1 MVCPE
6 LDGQPNCNTS
16 RICTIGLYAHE
27 FGHIIGLPDLYDR
40 DESNG
45 DSEGLGNWCLMAAAN
60 YLGDNGDT
68 PGHMSSWCKIEM
80 GWIDPMISNS
90 METNVQIAQL
100 ATSPTAIKI

>member
-60 YLGDNGDT
+60 FLVIVVIHLAICL
-68 PGHMSSWCKIEM
+68 PGARFKWA
-80 GWIDPMISNS
+80 G
-90 METNVQIAQL
+90 
-100 ATSPTAIKI
+100 